1 MIFFFYI
8 YKLRSNIEIV
18 ALIGVFGRPAVT
30 AAAARGE
37 CGTVP
42 VDCGAAAKATT
53 EQAQS
58 RSEMVQTVEF
68 IQMKLD
74 KILY

>member
-1 MIFFFYI
+1 MIFFHI

-18 ALIGVFGRPAVT
+18 ALMGVFGRPAVT

-42 VDCGAAAKATT
+42 VCGAAAKAAT